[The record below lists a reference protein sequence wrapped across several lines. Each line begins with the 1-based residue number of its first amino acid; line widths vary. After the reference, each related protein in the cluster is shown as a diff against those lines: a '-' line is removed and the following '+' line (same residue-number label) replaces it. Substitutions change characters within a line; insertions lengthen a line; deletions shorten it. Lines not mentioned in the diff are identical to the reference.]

1 MTSVPGEDNNEK
13 GQTHPLRLK
22 WRIFME
28 FQYRFLR
35 NSFGYFITI
44 FCLSVSYSK
53 HTAILS
59 VSILLRLL
67 PPVGGEATHVIEMS
81 EWVRE
86 WVIVATNRMSNLTD
100 FEQISLIIYFGGSSW
115 STFALAITGRS
126 IHIRKKNVFE
136 TNYFVP

>member
-1 MTSVPGEDNNEK
+1 MLPMTSFPGEDNNEK
-13 GQTHPLRLK
+13 GRTHPLRLK

-44 FCLSVSYSK
+44 FVCQSPTVN
-53 HTAILS
+53 TQRFF

-81 EWVRE
+81 E
-86 WVIVATNRMSNLTD
+86 
-100 FEQISLIIYFGGSSW
+100 
-115 STFALAITGRS
+115 
-126 IHIRKKNVFE
+126 
-136 TNYFVP
+136 